1 MVKIMHIVLLETTRV
16 TFVATIFI
24 AISANEVMVIDNTQC
39 ISIHL
44 YGGFAKKDHQYWL
57 QQQQCLPR
65 Q

>member
-1 MVKIMHIVLLETTRV
+1 MVKIMHIVLLETTIV

-24 AISANEVMVIDNTQC
+24 AISANKVMAIDNSQC

-44 YGGFAKKDHQYWL
+44 YGGFGKKDHQYGL
-57 QQQQCLPR
+57 QQQQRLPR